1 MAGRFHLGTQSGG
14 LLLKLEPPPH
24 PGAIGATHHRD
35 HLTVASERNVG
46 TTPSA
51 EYARPVKF
59 AVTRVR
65 RNGTTESTKTSEQRL
80 ITRFGVANEDARFAI
95 ARSLRFLLEF

>member
-1 MAGRFHLGTQSGG
+1 MASRFHLGTQSGG

-46 TTPSA
+46 TLLDPIEDRGKGGSSFGD
-51 EYARPVKF
+51 RP
-59 AVTRVR
+59 
-65 RNGTTESTKTSEQRL
+65 
-80 ITRFGVANEDARFAI
+80 I
-95 ARSLRFLLEF
+95 